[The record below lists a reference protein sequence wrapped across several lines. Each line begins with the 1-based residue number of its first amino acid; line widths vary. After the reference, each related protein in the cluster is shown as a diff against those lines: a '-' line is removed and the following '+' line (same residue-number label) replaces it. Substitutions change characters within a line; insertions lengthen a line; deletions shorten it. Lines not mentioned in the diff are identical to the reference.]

1 MMSIQYLANH
11 YNKKMIFVSWFVDV
25 KELAQSI
32 GYEHIIK
39 NMIILDGHVQGF
51 IDENNIPSIP
61 QNGHYDSDAHKIIFN
76 DYIHP
81 QLKELITIT
90 KKII

>member
-25 KELAQSI
+25 KELAESI

-39 NMIILDGHVQGF
+39 NMTILNGHIQGF

-61 QNGHYDSDAHKIIFN
+61 QNSHYDSDAHEIIFN

-90 KKII
+90 RKVI